1 MDVGPGLGS
10 GVLLCVHGGNS
21 NVAVHIQVSTVEELH
36 GPTIV
41 IQQPL
46 RITQPTPYDSL
57 ESETYIMF
65 HEQVCEPCAQIC
77 VDFEDHIKQTVL
89 HSTTVLTTTAMDQ
102 PP

>member
-1 MDVGPGLGS
+1 
-10 GVLLCVHGGNS
+10 
-21 NVAVHIQVSTVEELH
+21 
-36 GPTIV
+36 
-41 IQQPL
+41 
-46 RITQPTPYDSL
+46 
-57 ESETYIMF
+57 MF